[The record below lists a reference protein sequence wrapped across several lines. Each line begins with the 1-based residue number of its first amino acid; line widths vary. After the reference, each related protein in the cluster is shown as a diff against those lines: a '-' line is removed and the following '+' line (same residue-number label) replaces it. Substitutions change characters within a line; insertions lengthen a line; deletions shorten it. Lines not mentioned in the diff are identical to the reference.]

1 MEVGRVILGSFFA
14 GDPKAYLSRDPH
26 KATSFYNFVQLHAAD
41 LADLGLGE
49 QTLRHCV
56 LTHIVVST
64 LPPGLAAELGFSK
77 LVELTRVPDPTMRAR
92 LAQAAVQ
99 QRWSLSDLKQQVAR
113 AKDGLVYDTDPDQ
126 PGLQLP
132 APTEP
137 EDKAST
143 PGRVAQRV
151 QAWSNRADELTEA
164 LTALRGTTLTTTQRE
179 KLQAALASA
188 EAKLA
193 GLRAALQGA

>member
-1 MEVGRVILGSFFA
+1 
-14 GDPKAYLSRDPH
+14 
-26 KATSFYNFVQLHAAD
+26 
-41 LADLGLGE
+41 
-49 QTLRHCV
+49 
-56 LTHIVVST
+56 
-64 LPPGLAAELGFSK
+64 
-77 LVELTRVPDPTMRAR
+77 
-92 LAQAAVQ
+92 
-99 QRWSLSDLKQQVAR
+99 VAR

-132 APTEP
+132 PPGEP

-164 LTALRGTTLTTTQRE
+164 LTALRGTTLTSTQRE
-179 KLQAALASA
+179 RLKAALASA

-193 GLRAALQGA
+193 GLRAALAES